1 MSDALIYEKDG
12 RVVTLTLNRPDTRNA
27 LSSEDVYA
35 AFENSMLKIS
45 RDFDISCVILTGKDP
60 AFSSGGNV
68 KMMYDRAKESRERPA
83 ATRHHYRDGIHR
95 IPRAFNLLE
104 VPVIAAVNGPAIG
117 AGCDLS
123 MMCDIRIASDKAFF
137 AESFVKVGLIPGD
150 GGSWLLP
157 RTVGRSRAAEMTF
170 TGDQID
176 AQTAAQWG
184 LVSRVVPHDK
194 LMDEARALAKRIV
207 VNPPATLRMTKRL
220 LKMAEFQ
227 RMDEALETAG
237 MMQALSQTL
246 FDHEEAARA
255 FTEKRKPVFKGN

>member
-27 LSSEDVYA
+27 LTEEHMYV
-35 AFENSMLKIS
+35 AFEDAMLKIA
-45 RDFDISCVILTGKDP
+45 RDFEVSCVILTGKDP

-68 KMMYDRAKESRERPA
+68 KMMYERAKLSREKPA
-83 ATRHHYRDGIHR
+83 ATRHLYRDGIHR

-117 AGCDLS
+117 AGCDLT
-123 MMCDIRIASDKAFF
+123 MMCDIRIASEKAIF

-176 AQTAAQWG
+176 AATAEKWG

-207 VNPPATLRMTKRL
+207 VNPPATLRMSKRL
-220 LKMAEFQ
+220 LRMAEFQ

-246 FDHEEAARA
+246 HDHEEAARA